1 MGSPRHNGVQFNR
14 SRMLFLYPDPKKS
27 GIYDDDDMSR
37 NNQSNMMGGRKMLEM
52 NHSCCTE
59 NLRHKVSL
67 VPPALTG
74 SINTHM
80 VVSAKVDFVGYGYV
94 MVKGIVQKSHYYRTA
109 NDEEG
114 FSMDEVP
121 FYYRI
126 DWEGA
131 VPGDRFEVISAAVI
145 LAHDTVDDLEKRYLH
160 DFYEEETVVKICIGR
175 KVD

>member
-1 MGSPRHNGVQFNR
+1 
-14 SRMLFLYPDPKKS
+14 
-27 GIYDDDDMSR
+27 
-37 NNQSNMMGGRKMLEM
+37 MGGRKMLEM
-52 NHSCCTE
+52 NHFCCTE

-67 VPPALTG
+67 VPPALSG

-94 MVKGIVQKSHYYRTA
+94 MVKGVVQKSHYYHTA
-109 NDEEG
+109 NYEGG

-126 DWEGA
+126 DWEGS

-145 LAHDTVDDLEKRYLH
+145 LTHENVDDPGKSNAH

-175 KVD
+175 IVD